1 MADPDLKERFAG
13 LGVEAMASSQE
24 EFATFLAAENAKYT
38 KLVAD
43 NNIKA
48 E

>member
-13 LGVEAMASSQE
+13 LGVDAMASSQE
-24 EFATFLAAENAKYT
+24 EFVAFLAAEHARYAK
-38 KLVAD
+38 LISD